1 MVKYAY
7 CKVCDKEVDK
17 PVRKPMETF
26 HKVIWVI
33 ISIASVGIGAIVF
46 AIVYTNK
53 KKVYCPTCRT
63 KVEFSREPHKKP
75 DEETE
80 PLTPREK
87 VLKKAGK
94 AKEKKI
100 KTEEEDTSKAME
112 EEEEIVE
119 ELTFC
124 PYCGEDIKKGI
135 SSCPYCHST
144 LAIR

>member
-1 MVKYAY
+1 MAKYAY

-17 PVRKPMETF
+17 PVRKPIETF

-46 AIVYTNK
+46 AFVYANR

-63 KVEFSREPHKKP
+63 KVEFSSEPHKKP

-80 PLTPREK
+80 PLTQRER

-94 AKEKKI
+94 AKEKKTKAEKETVSEI
-100 KTEEEDTSKAME
+100 TEEEKE
-112 EEEEIVE
+112 KEQ
-119 ELTFC
+119 TFC
-124 PYCGEDIKKGI
+124 PYCGEDIDVGI
-135 SSCPYCHST
+135 SKCPYCHSSLKT
-144 LAIR
+144 SY